1 MAKHSPPHADHP
13 SRHPL
18 SHHSDHSGAHVRGTH
33 HHQHNA
39 HNPYDGLTE
48 SEGGE
53 HEPMEAGEEAG
64 DSSGF
69 SRKGNE
75 GKSDMHL
82 SEHPTSMELP
92 ALSHNRGKQE

>member
-1 MAKHSPPHADHP
+1 MKHSPPKGDHHT
-13 SRHPL
+13 RHPL
-18 SHHSDHSGAHVRGTH
+18 SHHTDHSGAHVRGTH
-33 HHQHNA
+33 HHMSRA
-39 HNPYDGLTE
+39 HIPTDGLTE

-64 DSSGF
+64 DSPGF

-82 SEHPTSMELP
+82 SEHPTKLELP
-92 ALSHNRGKQE
+92 ALHHNQGDQE